1 LNVVQIEQ
9 DFAVCANK
17 FPALICRPIAAQ
29 FMDRGII
36 ALFEFEQADGS
47 VMINAEKHYKLV
59 PPEEVTKEDL
69 ESYRERT
76 SD

>member
-1 LNVVQIEQ
+1 M
-9 DFAVCANK
+9 AG
-17 FPALICRPIAAQ
+17 
-29 FMDRGII
+29 GII

-47 VMINAEKHYKLV
+47 VRITAEKHYKLV

-69 ESYRERT
+69 ENYRHRT